1 MQASPYRISVVVPVY
16 NESAGIRAFH
26 ERTAK
31 VLGGLP
37 GASFEL
43 VYVDDGSAD
52 DSFAQLARLA
62 ADDARVRVVKLSR
75 NFGHQIAITAGLD
88 RARGDCAVVIDADLQ
103 DPPEVI
109 ARMVEKWRDGFDVVY
124 GVRCKR
130 RGEGALKLLTASA
143 FYRVLDRIT
152 GIRIPVDVGDFRL
165 MSRRALDELARLREK
180 DRFVR
185 GLVSWIG
192 FAQTGVEYERD
203 VRFAGET
210 KYPYRK
216 MIKFALDGITS
227 FSTAPL
233 KLASWLG
240 YATSVLAF
248 LYLASVFVQRAM
260 GITVQGWATIMVAL
274 LFLGGVQLICL
285 GIMGEYLGRVFNE
298 IKPRP
303 IYVVEQVLGDAPV
316 ATGTASEQP

>member
-1 MQASPYRISVVVPVY
+1 MQASPYLISVVVPVY

-26 ERTAK
+26 ERTSKA
-31 VLGGLP
+31 LASLP
-37 GASFEL
+37 GASYEL
-43 VYVDDGSAD
+43 IYVDDGSAD
-52 DSFAQLARLA
+52 DSWALLAGFAAG
-62 ADDARVRVVKLSR
+62 DSHVRVVKLSR

-109 ARMVEKWRDGFDVVY
+109 ARMVEKWRSGFDVVY
-124 GVRCKR
+124 GVRSKR
-130 RGEGALKLLTASA
+130 RGESALKLLTASA

-152 GIRIPVDVGDFRL
+152 GISIPLDAGDFRL
-165 MSRRALDELARLREK
+165 MSRRALDQLNQLREK

-192 FAQTGVEYERD
+192 FPQAGVEYERD
-203 VRFAGET
+203 ERVAGET
-210 KYPYRK
+210 KYPLRK
-216 MIKFALDGITS
+216 MMKFAFDGITA

-240 YATSVLAF
+240 YATSLLAF

-260 GITVQGWATIMVAL
+260 GATVEGWATIMVAL

-285 GIMGEYLGRVFNE
+285 GIMGEYVGRVFTE
-298 IKPRP
+298 LKPRP
-303 IYVVEQVLGDAPV
+303 IYIVETVIGEN
-316 ATGTASEQP
+316 ATGTGTAGTH